1 MKMELLNEMRPVFAK
16 RSSGK
21 KLSSFGSCEDSAL
34 EDILL
39 DEETISKQSAHFGV
53 QKANESADIM
63 IFIFHVTS
71 RDHIIKGTCDLADGS
86 PSP

>member
-1 MKMELLNEMRPVFAK
+1 MSNKTFRKIAKPFLTSKGCVTNDWISSEKYEDTWRNEKVLVELLNEMRPVFAK

-39 DEETISKQSAHFGV
+39 DEETISK
-53 QKANESADIM
+53 
-63 IFIFHVTS
+63 
-71 RDHIIKGTCDLADGS
+71 
-86 PSP
+86 

>member
-39 DEETISKQSAHFGV
+39 DEETISK
-53 QKANESADIM
+53 
-63 IFIFHVTS
+63 
-71 RDHIIKGTCDLADGS
+71 
-86 PSP
+86 